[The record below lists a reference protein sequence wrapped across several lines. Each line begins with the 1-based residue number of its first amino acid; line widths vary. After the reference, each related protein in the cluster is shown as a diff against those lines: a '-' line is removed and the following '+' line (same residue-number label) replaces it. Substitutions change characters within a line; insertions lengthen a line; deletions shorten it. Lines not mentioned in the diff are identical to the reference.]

1 MRINKILWFA
11 KENKAVII
19 FFVVSTLYL
28 LLQHYLYISWDF
40 SVYVSN
46 AKYWFSNGNYF
57 ELIRPPLASL
67 IIGIL
72 GIFKFYEFGKYAFI
86 VLSGLL
92 YFIMCIKLAERLKI
106 NKILFYALCLNPYVL
121 TWATSVGTELF
132 TLSLIGIF
140 ILSLMNNLNGGILL
154 GLASITRYQM
164 TPLSALLLFYKK
176 PSKIIINAI
185 YFSIPILLWLGFNYY
200 STGNPLTAIADSYA
214 QNVLARQEITKPFD
228 FMQLLVVL
236 NVMLPL
242 FIYYI
247 YRLGDKRFRSEQ
259 IKEWKIN
266 LIMLAIAAF
275 TIYIYAKTPSKE
287 IRYLFNLTLPL
298 AYFSAKALNKFDVN
312 KIGRALGLIFLI
324 GTIGFF
330 IANYPNSSIPRQQF
344 EQDVSEIDSLGIKNC
359 SIRSDV
365 WPLLSYYGFSANF
378 NRIELTQKY
387 IDDGEYLVL
396 FPKYGEYKYKDL
408 NESFIVKRTN
418 DYIVMGNEA
427 KPCNKAKP
435 VYHSFLQGY
444 NETLFLFRNETANIN
459 PYNILFKKACC

>member
-1 MRINKILWFA
+1 MKIRDFIKNNRIVL
-11 KENKAVII
+11 I
-19 FFVVSTLYL
+19 FFILSTLFFII
-28 LLQHYLYISWDF
+28 QHYLYISWDF

-46 AKYWFSNGNYF
+46 AKYWFSHGNYF

-72 GIFKFYEFGKYAFI
+72 SFFKFYEFGKYAFI
-86 VLSGLL
+86 ILSSLL
-92 YFIMCIKLAERLKI
+92 YFVMCIKLADKLKI
-106 NKILFYALCLNPYVL
+106 NKVLFYALCLNPYAL

-132 TLSLIGIF
+132 TLSLIGF
-140 ILSLMNNLNGGILL
+140 FVLSLLNNLNGGILL
-154 GLASITRYQM
+154 GLASITRYQ
-164 TPLSALLLFYKK
+164 TAPLSALILFYKK
-176 PSKIIINAI
+176 PSKIAINAI
-185 YFSIPILLWLGFNYY
+185 YFSVPILLWLGFNYY

-214 QNVLARQEITKPFD
+214 QNVLARQEIIKPFD
-228 FMQLLVVL
+228 FTHLLTVL
-236 NVMLPL
+236 NTMLPL
-242 FIYYI
+242 FIFFI
-247 YRLGDKRFRSEQ
+247 YRLKEGGFRAQQ
-259 IKEWKIN
+259 IKERKIN
-266 LIMLAIAAF
+266 LIMLAIAIF
-275 TIYIYAKTPSKE
+275 TIYTYAATPSKE
-287 IRYLFNLTLPL
+287 IRYLFNLTLPF

-344 EQDVSEIDSLGIKNC
+344 EQNMAEIDSLGIKNC

-378 NRIELTQKY
+378 NRIELTQEY
-387 IDDGEYLVL
+387 IEEGEYLVL
-396 FPKYGEYKYKDL
+396 FPKYGEYKYTDL
-408 NESFIVKRTN
+408 NESFVIKRTN

-435 VYHSFLQGY
+435 IYHSFLRGY

-459 PYNILFKKACC
+459 PYDILFKKACC